1 MTILRSEIVEQ
12 QIDRATGRAGRFVK
26 EIVLVRGEVPL
37 SMVRK
42 RSATGRSDRA
52 TVLLVHGYGQ
62 NRYAWHLPS
71 RSFVNHLANAGF
83 DVFNLD
89 LRGQGRSRKFGAPR
103 PSVLAEYIEEDL
115 PRAFEEVRRLSGR
128 DDMFLVGHSL
138 GGLISYAAA
147 PFASQFIRG
156 LVTIG
161 SPFHFTQGSG
171 ILRFFAQVVATLDKS
186 GVDVG
191 NTSLPLRM
199 LGRSMS
205 ALRGYL
211 ESPLYPIKLRGWHAG
226 AIEPEILAEHLKY
239 AFDVASV
246 PVMLTMFRWSSGA
259 FGGKAGA
266 GTTRSDDGLS
276 YAERFER
283 CTMPL
288 LVIAGTGDDLAP
300 PDSVEPAYL
309 LSRSPDKSYRELPL
323 GHIDL
328 LVGRDAPKTTW
339 RMVERWIGERAARLR
354 AAEAPTSSERR
365 IQVALGGGQED
376 MP

>member
-1 MTILRSEIVEQ
+1 MTILRSEVVEQ
-12 QIDRATGRAGRFVK
+12 PIDRATGRSGKFVK
-26 EIVLVRGEVPL
+26 EVVLVRGEVPL

-42 RSATGRSDRA
+42 RSATGRDDRA

-83 DVFNLD
+83 DTFNLD

-103 PSVLAEYIEEDL
+103 PAVLAEYIEEDL
-115 PRAFEEVRRLSGR
+115 PRAFEEVRRATGR
-128 DDMFLVGHSL
+128 DDLFLVGHSL

-147 PFASQFIRG
+147 PLATQFLRG
-156 LVTIG
+156 LCTIG
-161 SPFHFTQGSG
+161 SPFHFTEGSG
-171 ILRFFAQVVATLDKS
+171 ILRFLAQVVGALDKLGLDRA
-186 GVDVG
+186 GVQVG
-191 NTSLPLRM
+191 NPPLPLWM

-205 ALRGYL
+205 LFRGYL

-239 AFDVASV
+239 AFDLASL
-246 PVMLTMFRWSSGA
+246 PVMLTMFRWASGA
-259 FGGKAGA
+259 FGGSTASKI
-266 GTTRSDDGLS
+266 DGLS

-283 CTMPL
+283 CTLPL

-300 PDSVEPAYL
+300 PDGVEAAYL
-309 LSRSPDKSYRELPL
+309 LSRSADKTYRELPL

-339 RMVERWIGERAARLR
+339 RIVERWLGERAAKLKNETERISI
-354 AAEAPTSSERR
+354 TS
-365 IQVALGGGQED
+365 GHED
-376 MP
+376 VP

>member
-1 MTILRSEIVEQ
+1 MTVLRSEIVEQ
-12 QIDRATGRAGRFVK
+12 PIDRATGRFGRFVK
-26 EIVLVRGEVPL
+26 EVVLVRGEVPL

-42 RSATGRSDRA
+42 RSATAATDRG

-89 LRGQGRSRKFGAPR
+89 LRGQGRSRRYGAPR
-103 PSVLAEYIEEDL
+103 PQTLAEYIEEDL
-115 PRAFEEVRRLSGR
+115 PRAFEEVRRTTGR

-147 PFASQFIRG
+147 PLACNILRG
-156 LVTIG
+156 VVTIG
-161 SPFHFTQGSG
+161 SPFHFTQGSS
-171 ILRFFAQVVATLDKS
+171 ILRFLAQVVATLDKM
-186 GVDVG
+186 GIEVG
-191 NTSLPLRM
+191 NTSAPLRL

-211 ESPLYPIKLRGWHAG
+211 ESPLYPVKLRGWHAG
-226 AIEPEILAEHLKY
+226 AIEPEILAEHLRY
-239 AFDVASV
+239 AFDIASI

-259 FGGKAGA
+259 FGGSIASK
-266 GTTRSDDGLS
+266 TDGLS

-283 CTMPL
+283 CTLPL

-300 PDSVEPAYL
+300 PESVEPAYL
-309 LSRSPDKSYRELPL
+309 RSRSPDKTYRELPL

-328 LVGRDAPKTTW
+328 LVGKDAPRTTW
-339 RMVERWIGERAARLR
+339 RIVERWIGERAARLR
-354 AAEAPTSSERR
+354 AGGDAPTPSQRHTMTGWS
-365 IQVALGGGQED
+365 GQED
-376 MP
+376 VP

>member
-1 MTILRSEIVEQ
+1 VTILRSEVVEQ
-12 QIDRATGRAGRFVK
+12 PIDRATGRTGKFVK
-26 EIVLVRGEVPL
+26 EVVLVRGEVPL

-42 RSATGRSDRA
+42 RSATGRDDRA

-89 LRGQGRSRKFGAPR
+89 LRGQGRSRAYGAPR

-115 PRAFEEVRRLSGR
+115 PRAFEEVRRATGR

-147 PFASQFIRG
+147 PFATQYIRG
-156 LVTIG
+156 LCTIG

-171 ILRFFAQVVATLDKS
+171 ILRFLAQIVATLDKA
-186 GVDVG
+186 GVHVG
-191 NTSLPLRM
+191 NPPLPLRM

-205 ALRGYL
+205 ALRFYL

-226 AIEPEILAEHLKY
+226 AIEPEILAEHMKY
-239 AFDVASV
+239 AFDLASI
-246 PVMLTMFRWSSGA
+246 PVMLTMFRWSTGA
-259 FGGKAGA
+259 FGGGHA
-266 GTTRSDDGLS
+266 SQHDGLS

-283 CTMPL
+283 ATMPL

-309 LSRSPDKSYRELPL
+309 VSRSPDKTYRELPL

-339 RMVERWIGERAARLR
+339 RMVERWIGDRAAKLRPDRETPSERTLR
-354 AAEAPTSSERR
+354 ASGMS
-365 IQVALGGGQED
+365 GQED
-376 MP
+376 LP